1 MTEEPATNY
10 ELMRDE
16 RRDERTPS
24 RRPGATAVPCLLTG
38 LTLVAVATAVV
49 GVRRLPTAV
58 GQTALVTAL
67 EDVPVAISASA
78 EQRPIV
84 MVHGIGDSSTN
95 PGFASLC
102 ESARQFTGA
111 YVVCAPVAN
120 GWDSVTMSMRDQVQA
135 LAKLV
140 KSDPKLAGGFHLIGF
155 SQGALTV
162 RGYVERHNRPPVRR
176 LVSMV
181 GPQAGVGACPLT
193 AYPWLCQMWL
203 LSPYSA
209 PVAFAGYWKDVDDE
223 QNYLKASPFL
233 ADINNER
240 DATNSSYAARM
251 RSLEL
256 LVAVRALNDT
266 TVVPN
271 DSEHFGFW
279 AWNGANAPAVP
290 LRQTDGYRADAIG
303 LRTLDESGRLRLLS
317 YEGEHMRFSDAYW
330 QSTIL
335 PILKD

>member
-1 MTEEPATNY
+1 MEEPTTDY

-16 RRDERTPS
+16 RAPS
-24 RRPGATAVPCLLTG
+24 RRRGASAVPCFLTG
-38 LTLVAVATAVV
+38 LTLVAVATTVA
-49 GVRRLPTAV
+49 GVRRLPAAL
-58 GQTALVTAL
+58 GQLAL
-67 EDVPVAISASA
+67 ETSLDFMPVATSASA
-78 EQRPIV
+78 GQRPIV

-95 PGFASLC
+95 PGFASMC
-102 ESARQFTGA
+102 ESARRLTGA

-120 GWDSVTMSMRDQVQA
+120 GWDSVTLSMKDQVQQ

-140 KSDPKLAGGFHLIGF
+140 KSDSKLAGGFHAVGF
-155 SQGALTV
+155 SQGALVV
-162 RGYVERHNRPPVRR
+162 RGYVEQHNRPPVRR

-203 LSPYSA
+203 WAPYTA
-209 PVAFAGYWKDVDDE
+209 PVSFSGYWKDVNDE
-223 QNYLKASPFL
+223 QKYLQASPFL
-233 ADINNER
+233 ADVNNER
-240 DATNSSYAARM
+240 VATNSAYAARM

-256 LVAVRALNDT
+256 LVLVRALNDT

-279 AWNGANAPAVP
+279 AWDGADAPAVP
-290 LRQTDGYRADAIG
+290 LRQTDGYHADAIG

-317 YEGEHMRFSDAYW
+317 YEGEHMRFSNAYW